1 MTQKIKRMKQIN
13 ALFVAMTV
21 ALGSQ
26 AQPTQPA
33 KPLPKD
39 AQVNVSIIDMRTK
52 QPRNNE
58 LIVFHS
64 QKNDNKYEGI
74 SDETGKFNLRLPSGD
89 KYEIYIMGFKDSTSY
104 NVLDIPAL
112 AANAFYKNPFSVDIE
127 FDPPKD
133 FVLDNVEFDFGKS
146 TLRPSSYPTLDQL
159 VEYLQRKDDE
169 RVEIGGHTDNI
180 GTPARN
186 LKLSQERAQSIVN
199 YLISK
204 GIGAE
209 RVTAKGYGAT
219 DPIAE
224 NNSEEGRQRNR
235 RTEVKIL

>member
-1 MTQKIKRMKQIN
+1 MKQIN
-13 ALFVAMTV
+13 ALLLSMAA
-21 ALGSQ
+21 ALGAT
-26 AQPTQPA
+26 AQPGQPA

-39 AQVNVSIIDMRTK
+39 APVNVSIIDMRTK

-64 QKNDNKYEGI
+64 QKNDNRYQGI
-74 SDETGKFNLRLPSGD
+74 SDETGKFNLRLPAGD
-89 KYEIYIMGFKDSTSY
+89 KYDIYIMGFKDSTSY
-104 NVLDIPAL
+104 NILDIPTL

-127 FDPPKD
+127 FDPPKE
-133 FVLDNVEFDFGKS
+133 FALDNVEFDFGKA
-146 TLRPSSYPTLDQL
+146 TLRPSSYPTLDEL
-159 VEYLQRKDDE
+159 VEYLQRKEDE

-180 GTPARN
+180 GTAAKN

-209 RVTAKGYGAT
+209 RLVAKGYGAT
-219 DPIAE
+219 DPVAE

>member
-1 MTQKIKRMKQIN
+1 MKQIN
-13 ALFVAMTV
+13 AFLCLMAA
-21 ALGSQ
+21 ALGVQ
-26 AQPTQPA
+26 AQPDQPA

-64 QKNDNKYEGI
+64 QKNDNKYQGI
-74 SDETGKFNLRLPSGD
+74 SDETGKFSLRLPSGD

-127 FDPPKD
+127 FEPAKE
-133 FVLDNVEFDFGKS
+133 FVLENVEFDFAKA
-146 TLRPSSYPTLDQL
+146 TLRPSSFATLDEL
-159 VEYLQRKDDE
+159 VTYLLRKDDE
-169 RVEIGGHTDNI
+169 RIEIGGHTDNI

-186 LKLSQERAQSIVN
+186 QKLSQERAQSIVN

-209 RVTAKGYGAT
+209 RVIAKGYGAT

-224 NNSEEGRQRNR
+224 NNTEEGRQRNR

>member
-1 MTQKIKRMKQIN
+1 MKQIN
-13 ALFVAMTV
+13 AFVCLMVA
-21 ALGSQ
+21 ALGAA
-26 AQPTQPA
+26 AQPAQPA
-33 KPLPKD
+33 QPLPKD
-39 AQVNVSIIDMRTK
+39 AQVNVSIIDMRSK

-64 QKNDNKYEGI
+64 QKNDNKYQGI
-74 SDETGKFNLRLPSGD
+74 SDETGKFSLRLPSGD

-127 FDPPKD
+127 FEPARE
-133 FVLDNVEFDFGKS
+133 FVLENVEFDFAKA
-146 TLRPSSYPTLDQL
+146 TLRPSSYAVLDEL
-159 VEYLQRKDDE
+159 VAYLVRKDDE

-204 GIGAE
+204 GISAE